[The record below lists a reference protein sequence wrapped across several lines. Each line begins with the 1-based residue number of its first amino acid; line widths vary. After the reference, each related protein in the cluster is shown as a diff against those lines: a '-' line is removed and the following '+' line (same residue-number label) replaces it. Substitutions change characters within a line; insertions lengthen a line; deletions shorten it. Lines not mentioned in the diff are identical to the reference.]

1 MQRPRLLKR
10 LPVHGYRLMSNSH
23 FTPWSL
29 LLFSIDVRLSRC
41 VVKIDLC
48 YQKDIGESYLRI
60 HFLEAIIAFELT
72 G

>member
-1 MQRPRLLKR
+1 MPNQRPRLLKR

-23 FTPWSL
+23 FTPESL

-41 VVKIDLC
+41 VVNLC

-60 HFLEAIIAFELT
+60 HFLEAIIALELP